1 MDGPLIY
8 GIMGVVL
15 VGVGLL
21 AIGALFVVKGLS
33 TKSMIRAALLEE
45 KASTG
50 PPGEDG
56 IEIQVV
62 DAKTAKLR
70 ADQVKAHTLG
80 RLGPFQALVRA
91 DDQENAD
98 FFLKGLTIRTALN
111 LAIASF
117 GVADMAVGAGVGLML
132 AGAGTLSLGLPLLF
146 WLAP

>member
-1 MDGPLIY
+1 MSGLLLY
-8 GIMGVVL
+8 EVVGVAII
-15 VGVGLL
+15 GVGLL
-21 AIGALFVVKGLS
+21 TIGTLFVVKGLS
-33 TKSMIRAALLEE
+33 TKAMIQAALTEE
-45 KASTG
+45 NASTG

-56 IEIQVV
+56 TEIQVV
-62 DAKTAKLR
+62 DAKTAKVR
-70 ADQVKAHTLG
+70 VDQIKAHTLG

-132 AGAGTLSLGLPLLF
+132 AGAGTLALGLPLLF